1 MRERIAWV
9 GFCALGAL
17 VVPSQAFGAPS
28 LEGATCLEVLN
39 ASEDGMLVPDA
50 DDAVEVDR
58 LVGELQLV
66 GPGTPLS
73 RMRWRGGP
81 TQEFHLRLRDGS
93 EVWLALWLR
102 EPFNYAIV
110 DDVAYDCASSNVAAQ
125 LLRVRLAI
133 LQDAVVEM
141 LAM

>member
-9 GFCALGAL
+9 DFCALGAL

-58 LVGELQLV
+58 LVGEL
-66 GPGTPLS
+66 
-73 RMRWRGGP
+73 
-81 TQEFHLRLRDGS
+81 
-93 EVWLALWLR
+93 
-102 EPFNYAIV
+102 
-110 DDVAYDCASSNVAAQ
+110 
-125 LLRVRLAI
+125 
-133 LQDAVVEM
+133 
-141 LAM
+141 